1 MKEDKSDILSKFGK
15 DTGFNVPEN
24 YFEDFASK
32 MEKILPEHEIIPEV
46 KPTTWSRI
54 RPYIYMTAMFAG
66 IWCMMWIFNDLAGKS
81 NNGNFNTNIVA
92 GFQNEANVDEF
103 MLHGDVSEYD
113 IYTYEDSVAA
123 DTEAEILTNDN
134 Q

>member
-1 MKEDKSDILSKFGK
+1 MKDEKSDILSKIGR
-15 DTGFNVPEN
+15 DSGFKVPEN
-24 YFEDFASK
+24 YFDEFAKK
-32 MEKILPEHEIIPEV
+32 MEEKFPEYKVIPEV

-66 IWCMMWIFNDLAGKS
+66 IWCMMWIFNDLAGNHRNS
-81 NNGNFNTNIVA
+81 YNSTIVA
-92 GFQNEANVDEF
+92 GFQNSENIDEF

-123 DTEAEILTNDN
+123 NEEAPGHP
-134 Q
+134 